1 MKRCD
6 FIALVGGAVAEGRTD
21 TAHRGALGCRFA
33 HPCCASFV
41 FDLQMC
47 NRHDLK
53 SCGATLLLRCGF
65 ANERT
70 SARMRRDNK
79 ERLWEGARR
88 DQSAL

>member
-1 MKRCD
+1 
-6 FIALVGGAVAEGRTD
+6 
-21 TAHRGALGCRFA
+21 
-33 HPCCASFV
+33 
-41 FDLQMC
+41 
-47 NRHDLK
+47 
-53 SCGATLLLRCGF
+53 LLRCGF